1 MSDLQTFLIN
11 PLLTS
16 ALVYWGLSGCW
27 LLMDLFW
34 APKNRVSGGEVID
47 WRLYRKTAIH
57 VLKLQSTTPIVLYAL
72 IPIWKYRGNDT
83 SWESFL
89 SLETFSKLLLCSLLS
104 DVVFYISH
112 RICHLKI
119 FYKHVHKKHHE
130 WVVPCALAAAYS
142 TFYEYLLCSLPTFL
156 VPPLI
161 VNINWYGAQIWFV
174 IATISVVNDHSG
186 YTFLRN
192 SIHHTN
198 HHKYQ
203 NYNYGSSHLDSLGQ
217 TSCSPNKRN

>member
-72 IPIWKYRGNDT
+72 IPIWKYRGIDT
-83 SWESFL
+83 SWEFFL

-119 FYKHVHKKHHE
+119 FYKHV
-130 WVVPCALAAAYS
+130 LS
-142 TFYEYLLCSLPTFL
+142 RT
-156 VPPLI
+156 
-161 VNINWYGAQIWFV
+161 
-174 IATISVVNDHSG
+174 
-186 YTFLRN
+186 R
-192 SIHHTN
+192 
-198 HHKYQ
+198 
-203 NYNYGSSHLDSLGQ
+203 
-217 TSCSPNKRN
+217 